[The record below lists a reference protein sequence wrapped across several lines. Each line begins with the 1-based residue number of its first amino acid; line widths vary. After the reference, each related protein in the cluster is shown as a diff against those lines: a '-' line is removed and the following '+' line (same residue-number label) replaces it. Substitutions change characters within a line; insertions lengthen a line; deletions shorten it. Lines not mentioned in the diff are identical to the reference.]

1 MGRTGTFIAIDY
13 LLEQATAEGEINV
26 FHLVQSLR
34 NQRVTMVQTAVSY
47 FSIVTY
53 LNNITCPILIVTYL
67 GSSYLLIVTYFSI
80 ATYLL

>member
-67 GSSYLLIVTYFSI
+67 GSSYSLILTYFSI

>member
-13 LLEQATAEGEINV
+13 LLEQAAAEGEINV